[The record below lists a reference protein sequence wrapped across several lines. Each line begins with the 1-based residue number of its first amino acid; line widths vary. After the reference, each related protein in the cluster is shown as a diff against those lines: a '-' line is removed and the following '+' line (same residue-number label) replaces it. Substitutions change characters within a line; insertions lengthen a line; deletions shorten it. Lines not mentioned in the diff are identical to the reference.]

1 MFATAY
7 AQTQTPV
14 LAGTAHAAIRVTDLA
29 RSRDFYQKLGFEE
42 AFSMSKGGTPTE
54 AFLKVNDLQFIEL
67 YPQRQPSQEIG
78 FLHVCFEVADLDAL
92 NREYAARGL
101 SPTPVKRAGA
111 GNLLFTMAGP
121 EQQNIEYTQYMPDS
135 MHTKDRGKHLGANRI
150 AERIV
155 GLSLEMEDTGAAQ
168 NFYEQKLGF
177 TPPHHGFGLGS
188 GLEPGVIALKL
199 PGQSGQEVEITQRA
213 AGSAFRLFFAVSD
226 LGRTAARL
234 RALQLPVEKHKS
246 ALSLVDPDGN
256 RIVFVKVKQE

>member
-14 LAGTAHAAIRVTDLA
+14 LAGIAHAAIRVTDLA
-29 RSRDFYQKLGFEE
+29 KSRNFYEKLGFEV
-42 AFSMSKGGTPTE
+42 AFSMSKDGTPTE

-67 YPQRQPSQEIG
+67 YPQRQPSQQIG
-78 FLHVCFEVADLDAL
+78 FMHVCFEAADLDAL
-92 NREYAARGL
+92 NREYQARGL
-101 SPTPVKRAGA
+101 SPAPVKRAGA

-150 AERIV
+150 SEKIV
-155 GLSLEMEDTGAAQ
+155 GLSLEMENTAAAQ
-168 NFYEQKLGF
+168 KFYEQKLGF
-177 TPPHHGFGLGS
+177 TPLHH
-188 GLEPGVIALKL
+188 GLEPGAIAL

-213 AGSAFRLFFAVSD
+213 PGSAFQLLFAVSG
-226 LGRTAARL
+226 LGRAAAQL

-246 ALSLVDPDGN
+246 TLSIQDPDGN
-256 RIVFVKVKQE
+256 RIVFIRVKPE

>member
-7 AQTQTPV
+7 AQTPA
-14 LAGTAHAAIRVTDLA
+14 LAGIAHAAIRVTDLA
-29 RSRDFYQKLGFEE
+29 KSRDFYEKLGFEE

-67 YPQRQPSQEIG
+67 YPQRQPSQPIG
-78 FLHVCFEVADLDAL
+78 FMHVCFEAADLDAL
-92 NREYAARGL
+92 NGEYRARGL

-135 MHTKDRGKHLGANRI
+135 MHTKDRGKHLGASRI
-150 AERIV
+150 AEKIV

-177 TPPHHGFGLGS
+177 TPVHRGF
-188 GLEPGVIALKL
+188 EPGVIALKL

-213 AGSAFRLFFAVSD
+213 AGSAFRLLFAVSD
-226 LGRTAARL
+226 LGRTAAQL
-234 RALQLPVEKHKS
+234 RALQLPVERHKS
-246 ALSLVDPDGN
+246 ALSIVDPDGN
-256 RIVFVKVKQE
+256 RIVFVQVKQE